1 MSKEVAKI
9 TKAELPV
16 LPKALVGL
24 GTGLSNV
31 EEKDL
36 LIPRIALASGNS
48 KALAKGTEQYVPGLK
63 NGDIYST
70 VTGEIYGEEI
80 LVAPLWY
87 SNNRVLFDPAGK
99 IECTSPDGKT
109 GGQITPEGCHQCKH
123 QAWGSGKDGVG
134 TDCTLF
140 LNFAV
145 AILGKGPAKLGSIS
159 FKNTSSRIANKWNT
173 LIEGREAIN
182 PETGEIEQLTA
193 CLGMY
198 KYSVVTVNGKK
209 GAYYAP
215 NINNAEENGGL
226 VPEKDI
232 QRVTE
237 LYLRFKNHELSISS
251 AEVGLDG

>member
-1 MSKEVAKI
+1 MSTEVAKL
-9 TKAELPV
+9 TKKELPV
-16 LPKALVGL
+16 LPKELVGL
-24 GTGLSNV
+24 GTGLINV

-36 LIPRIALASGNS
+36 LIPRIALASGNT
-48 KALAKGTEQYVPGLK
+48 KALAKGTEQFVPGLK
-63 NGDIYST
+63 SGDIYST
-70 VTGEIYGEEI
+70 VTGTIYGEEI

-87 SNNRVLFDPAGK
+87 TNNRVLFDPAGK

-109 GGQITPEGCHQCKH
+109 GGTITPEGCHLCKH

-145 AILGKGPAKLGSIS
+145 AILGKGLAKLGSIS
-159 FKNTSSRIANKWNT
+159 FKNTSSRIASKWNT
-173 LIEGREAIN
+173 LIEGREALN
-182 PETGEIEQLTA
+182 PDSGEIEQLTS

-209 GAYYAP
+209 GAYYGP
-215 NINNAEENGGL
+215 NINNAEENEGR
-226 VPEKDI
+226 VPEKDME
-232 QRVTE
+232 RVKA
-237 LYLRFKNHELSISS
+237 LYLRFKNHELAISS